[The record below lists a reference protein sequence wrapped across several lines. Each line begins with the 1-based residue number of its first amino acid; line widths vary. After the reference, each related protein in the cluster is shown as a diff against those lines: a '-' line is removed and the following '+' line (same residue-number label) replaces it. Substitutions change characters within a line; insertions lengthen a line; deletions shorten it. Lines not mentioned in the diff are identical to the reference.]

1 VHSPPFDFRS
11 ERRRTFA
18 HETTESPSVTSYT
31 DLIAAMTA
39 TEAGFAAHVTDDWR
53 QGRTT
58 YGGLSAALCLEAALK
73 AVPDAPPL
81 RSGQFA
87 FVGPAA
93 GELEI
98 RTQILRRG
106 KSTLFM
112 GVDLVG
118 EQGLATRAILTF
130 GAARESRLAHLDL
143 PAPAAVAPDEAPDF
157 FPEGRGPN
165 FTRQFE
171 FKTAGGA
178 PIGASGPPDFRVWIR
193 HKDPAARSLAAL
205 VALADALPPA
215 AITLFPE
222 RAPISTM
229 TWALDVLAQPASDDD
244 GWRLMK
250 SRADTALEGYSAQD
264 MAVWDRAGTP
274 LIVARQNVAV
284 FI

>member
-1 VHSPPFDFRS
+1 M
-11 ERRRTFA
+11 
-18 HETTESPSVTSYT
+18 TSYT
-31 DLIAAMTA
+31 DLITALTA
-39 TEAGFAAHVTDDWR
+39 TDNGFTAPMKVNVTDDWR

-87 FVGPAA
+87 FIGPAA
-93 GELEI
+93 GELAI
-98 RTQILRRG
+98 RTEVLRRG

-143 PAPAAVAPDEAPDF
+143 PAPATLPLASAPDF
-157 FPEGRGPN
+157 FPSGTGPN
-165 FTRQFE
+165 FTQQFE
-171 FKTAGGA
+171 FKLAGGTK
-178 PIGASGPPDFRVWIR
+178 IGTSGAPDFLVWIR

-205 VALADALPPA
+205 VALADALPPP

-229 TWALDVLAQPASDDD
+229 TWSLDVLADAPVDDD

-250 SRADTALEGYSAQD
+250 SRADTVLEGYSAQD
-264 MAVWDRAGTP
+264 MAVWDHAGRP

>member
-1 VHSPPFDFRS
+1 LASKQRNV
-11 ERRRTFA
+11 A
-18 HETTESPSVTSYT
+18 LTSYT
-31 DLIAAMTA
+31 ELIAALAPTD
-39 TEAGFAAHVTDDWR
+39 TGFTAHVTPDWR

-58 YGGLSAALCLEAALK
+58 YGGLSAALCLEAA
-73 AVPDAPPL
+73 ARAAPDAPPL

-87 FVGPAA
+87 FIGPAA

-130 GAARESRLAHLDL
+130 GAARDSVLAHLDL
-143 PAPAAVAPDEAPDF
+143 PCPSVPSPDDAPDF
-157 FPEGRGPN
+157 FPGSGGPN

-171 FKTAGGA
+171 FKLAGGT
-178 PIGASGPPDFRVWIR
+178 PIGTSGDPDFLVWIR
-193 HKDPAARSLAAL
+193 HRDAAARSLAAL
-205 VALADALPPA
+205 VALADALPPPA
-215 AITLFPE
+215 VTLFFPE
-222 RAPISTM
+222 HAPISTM
-229 TWALDVLAQPASDDD
+229 TWSLDVLARPAADDD

-250 SRADTALEGYSAQD
+250 SRADTVLEGYSAQD

>member
-1 VHSPPFDFRS
+1 M
-11 ERRRTFA
+11 
-18 HETTESPSVTSYT
+18 TSYT
-31 DLIAAMTA
+31 DLIAALTA
-39 TEAGFAAHVTDDWR
+39 TGTGFTAHVTDDWR

-93 GELEI
+93 GELSI
-98 RTQILRRG
+98 RTEILRRG

-130 GAARESRLAHLDL
+130 GAARESRIDHRDLAMPDV
-143 PAPAAVAPDEAPDF
+143 APAADCPDF
-157 FPEGRGPN
+157 FPNGTGPN
-165 FTRQFE
+165 FTQQFE
-171 FKTAGGA
+171 FTTAGGT
-178 PIGASGPPDFRVWIR
+178 PIGRPGAPDFLVWIR

-205 VALADALPPA
+205 VALADALPPPA
-215 AITLFPE
+215 VTLFPE

-229 TWALDVLAQPASDDD
+229 TWSLDVLADAAADDD

-250 SRADTALEGYSAQD
+250 SRADTVLEGYSAQD
-264 MAVWDRAGTP
+264 MAVWDSAGTP

>member
-1 VHSPPFDFRS
+1 M
-11 ERRRTFA
+11 
-18 HETTESPSVTSYT
+18 TSYT

-39 TEAGFAAHVTDDWR
+39 TDTGFVAQVTDDWR

-58 YGGLSAALCLEAALK
+58 YGGLSAALCLEAAIR
-73 AVPDAPPL
+73 ATPDAPPL

-87 FVGPAA
+87 FIGPAA
-93 GELEI
+93 GALSI
-98 RTQILRRG
+98 RAEVLRRG

-130 GAARESRLAHLDL
+130 GAARESRLDHRDL
-143 PAPAAVAPDEAPDF
+143 AAPVVPRAADCPDF
-157 FPEGRGPN
+157 FPNGTGPN
-165 FTRQFE
+165 FTQQFE
-171 FKTAGGA
+171 FKLAGGT
-178 PIGASGPPDFRVWIR
+178 PIGTSGAPDFLVWIR

-205 VALADALPPA
+205 VALADALPPPA
-215 AITLFPE
+215 VTLFPE

-229 TWALDVLAQPASDDD
+229 TWSLDVLAEPPADDD

-250 SRADTALEGYSAQD
+250 SRADTVLEGYSAQD
-264 MAVWDRAGTP
+264 MTVWDSAGTP

>member
-1 VHSPPFDFRS
+1 M
-11 ERRRTFA
+11 
-18 HETTESPSVTSYT
+18 TSYT
-31 DLIAAMTA
+31 DLTAALA
-39 TEAGFAAHVTDDWR
+39 AGETGLTAHVPDDWR

-93 GELEI
+93 GELSI
-98 RTQILRRG
+98 RAEILRRG

-112 GVDLVG
+112 GVDLAG
-118 EQGLATRAILTF
+118 EQGLAARAILAF
-130 GAARESRLAHLDL
+130 GAGRPSRLAHLDL
-143 PAPAAVAPDEAPDF
+143 PSPSVPPPEGAPDF
-157 FPEGRGPN
+157 FPDGSGPN

-171 FKTAGGA
+171 FKTAGGT
-178 PIGASGPPDFRVWIR
+178 PIGAPGAPDFLVWIR
-193 HKDPAARSLAAL
+193 HRDPAARSLAAL
-205 VALADALPPA
+205 VALADALPPP

-229 TWALDVLAQPASDDD
+229 TWSLDVLAEPSPDDD

-250 SRADTALEGYSAQD
+250 SRADTVLEGYSAQD
-264 MAVWDRAGTP
+264 MAVWDGAGTP
-274 LIVARQNVAV
+274 LIVARQTVAV

>member
-1 VHSPPFDFRS
+1 VRNN
-11 ERRRTFA
+11 
-18 HETTESPSVTSYT
+18 ESLRVTAYT
-31 DLIAAMTA
+31 DLMTA
-39 TEAGFAAHVTDDWR
+39 LAPTETGFTAHVTDDWR

-73 AVPDAPPL
+73 AAPDAPPL

-98 RTQILRRG
+98 RTEVLRRG

-112 GVDLVG
+112 GVDLIG
-118 EQGLATRAILTF
+118 EQGPATRAILTF
-130 GAARESRLAHLDL
+130 GAARESRISHRQL
-143 PAPAAVAPDEAPDF
+143 PAPALGGPADAVDF
-157 FPEGRGPN
+157 FPQGAGPN
-165 FTRQFE
+165 FTQQFE
-171 FKTAGGA
+171 FKLAGGT
-178 PIGASGPPDFRVWIR
+178 PIGQSGAPDFLVWIR

-205 VALADALPPA
+205 IALADALPPPA
-215 AITLFPE
+215 VTLFPE

-229 TWALDVLAQPASDDD
+229 TWSLDVLAEPSPDDD

-250 SRADTALEGYSAQD
+250 SRADTVLEGYSAQD
-264 MAVWDRAGTP
+264 MAVWDTAGTP

>member
-1 VHSPPFDFRS
+1 M
-11 ERRRTFA
+11 
-18 HETTESPSVTSYT
+18 TSYT
-31 DLIAAMTA
+31 DLIAAMA
-39 TEAGFAAHVTDDWR
+39 PADAGFTAQVTDDWR

-87 FVGPAA
+87 FIGPAA
-93 GELEI
+93 GALEI
-98 RTQILRRG
+98 RTEVLRRG

-118 EQGLATRAILTF
+118 EQGPATRAILAF
-130 GAARESRLAHLDL
+130 GAARESRLDHLDL
-143 PAPAAVAPDEAPDF
+143 PAPATVAPEAAPDF

-171 FKTAGGA
+171 FKTAGGT
-178 PIGASGPPDFRVWIR
+178 PIGAAGLPDFLVWIR
-193 HKDPAARSLAAL
+193 HRDPAARSLAAL

-222 RAPISTM
+222 HAPISTM
-229 TWALDVLAQPASDDD
+229 TWSLDVLAQPRLDDD

-250 SRADTALEGYSAQD
+250 SRADTALDGYSAQD

>member
-1 VHSPPFDFRS
+1 V
-11 ERRRTFA
+11 
-18 HETTESPSVTSYT
+18 TTYT
-31 DLIAAMTA
+31 DLITALAA
-39 TEAGFAAHVTDDWR
+39 TETGYTAQVTPDWR

-58 YGGLSAALCLEAALK
+58 YGGLSAALCLEAATR

-87 FVGPAA
+87 FIGPAA
-93 GELEI
+93 GELAIE
-98 RTQILRRG
+98 TQVLRRG

-130 GAARESRLAHLDL
+130 GAARDSRLSHTDL
-143 PAPAAVAPDEAPDF
+143 AMPDVAPPADCPDF
-157 FPEGRGPN
+157 FAAGPGPN
-165 FTRQFE
+165 FTQQFE
-171 FKTAGGA
+171 FRRAGGS
-178 PIGASGPPDFRVWIR
+178 PIGEPGPPDFLVWIR

-205 VALADALPPA
+205 VALADALPPPA
-215 AITLFPE
+215 MTLFPE

-229 TWALDVLAQPASDDD
+229 TWSLDVLAEPSADDD

-250 SRADTALEGYSAQD
+250 SRADTVLEGYSAQD
-264 MAVWDRAGTP
+264 MAVWDSAGAP

>member
-1 VHSPPFDFRS
+1 
-11 ERRRTFA
+11 
-18 HETTESPSVTSYT
+18 VTAYT
-31 DLIAAMTA
+31 DLITALLPTA
-39 TEAGFAAHVTDDWR
+39 TGFTAHVTDDWR

-93 GELEI
+93 GALEI
-98 RTQILRRG
+98 RTEILRRG

-112 GVDLVG
+112 GVDLIG
-118 EQGLATRAILTF
+118 EQGPATRAILTF

-143 PAPAAVAPDEAPDF
+143 PAPIVPSPDGAPDF
-157 FPEGRGPN
+157 FPTGAGPN
-165 FTRQFE
+165 FTQQFE
-171 FKTAGGA
+171 FKLAGGT
-178 PIGASGPPDFRVWIR
+178 PIGTPGAPDFLVWIR

-205 VALADALPPA
+205 IALADALPPPA
-215 AITLFPE
+215 VTLFPE

-229 TWALDVLAQPASDDD
+229 TWSLDVLADAPANDD

-250 SRADTALEGYSAQD
+250 SRADTVLEGYSAQD

>member
-1 VHSPPFDFRS
+1 V
-11 ERRRTFA
+11 
-18 HETTESPSVTSYT
+18 TTYT
-31 DLIAAMTA
+31 DLITA
-39 TEAGFAAHVTDDWR
+39 LAVTENGFTAQVTPDWR

-58 YGGLSAALCLEAALK
+58 YGGLSAALCLEAATR

-87 FVGPAA
+87 FIGPAA
-93 GELEI
+93 GELAIET
-98 RTQILRRG
+98 RVLRRG

-130 GAARESRLAHLDL
+130 GAARDSRLSHTDL
-143 PAPAAVAPDEAPDF
+143 AMPDVAAPADCPDF
-157 FPEGRGPN
+157 FAAGPGPN
-165 FTRQFE
+165 FTQQFD
-171 FKTAGGA
+171 FKRAGGSS
-178 PIGASGPPDFRVWIR
+178 IGESGPPDFLVWIR

-205 VALADALPPA
+205 VALADALPPPA
-215 AITLFPE
+215 MTLFPE

-229 TWALDVLAQPASDDD
+229 TWSLDVLAQPSSEDD

-250 SRADTALEGYSAQD
+250 SRADTVLEGYSAQD
-264 MAVWDRAGTP
+264 MAVWDSAGTP